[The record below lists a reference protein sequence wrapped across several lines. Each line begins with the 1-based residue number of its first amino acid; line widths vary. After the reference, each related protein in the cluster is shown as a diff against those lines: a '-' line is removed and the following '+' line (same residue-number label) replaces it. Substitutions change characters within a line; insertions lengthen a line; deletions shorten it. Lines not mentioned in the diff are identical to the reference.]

1 VISLLAGSD
10 LGTQAFLGAMV
21 SYAVTGG
28 VASLPQTVV
37 AYRMRRLHEMLVT
50 APMKPLT
57 YVLGLAVSRILYMAP
72 PLVVVFAIFTVIA
85 DVAIWRVLLLV
96 AVAWIIGSV
105 LGFSIAKQWDNPAY
119 ISAVANMIGY
129 LLVLLPPVYYQPSI
143 LPSEFHTIV
152 LVIPTANIAQLAR
165 WITSFADISAMTLA
179 AQGGLLAL
187 TVGLLV
193 WFASRDTHWQQV

>member
-1 VISLLAGSD
+1 
-10 LGTQAFLGAMV
+10 
-21 SYAVTGG
+21 
-28 VASLPQTVV
+28 
-37 AYRMRRLHEMLVT
+37 
-50 APMKPLT
+50 MKPLT